1 MGAGTKNTREY
12 GADLRVID
20 VICLNTA
27 NMLKGFFSLLRFYHL
42 AVHRCML
49 WEDKTQPQAQVVK
62 SAKKKCLTLS
72 HLAWRNCTPTRN
84 NFINMSFSV
93 TH

>member
-27 NMLKGFFSLLRFYHL
+27 NMLKGFFPPFLRFYHL

-49 WEDKTQPQAQVVK
+49 WEDKTQPQARVVK
-62 SAKKKCLTLS
+62 SAKRNVSLCLILPGGTAHPQEIISL
-72 HLAWRNCTPTRN
+72 
-84 NFINMSFSV
+84 I
-93 TH
+93 